1 MGGAA
6 ELSSS
11 VTAPRWRLRSPRPI
25 SPGMA
30 ADDNTLSGRIARYA
44 KVGSTGIGLAAQ
56 LGAARVFG
64 GGINS
69 QTAAVQMRQALGGL
83 KGPVMKLAQIIST
96 IPDAVPKEFAAELA
110 QLQSNA
116 PSMGWPFVRRRMKS
130 ELGPDWETKYAQFE
144 HEAVAAASL
153 GQVHRAMSLDG
164 RRLAAKLQYP
174 DMASA
179 VEADLGQLDLMFRIY
194 RSFDKSIDP
203 GEIRDE
209 LADRLREELD
219 YEREAK
225 HVALYRILLDGV
237 TNVHLPEV
245 LPELSTGRL
254 LTMTWLD
261 GQPLLNYKTASL
273 ETRNRIAENLFR
285 AWYIPLHKWGVI
297 HGDPHLGNYTVRD
310 GAVEAERFSINLLD
324 FGCVRIFPPRFIG
337 GVVDLYR
344 AIESGDQALAVDAFE
359 RWGFK
364 NLSKEIIQT
373 LLIWATFLY
382 GPLLDDRV
390 RLIDATGK
398 PGEYGRD
405 TAAKVHAKLK
415 ELGTVTVPKEF
426 VFMDRAAIGLGG
438 VFIHLQAELN
448 WSRMFHEL
456 IEGFNEQEMAVR
468 QAAALAQVG
477 LSPTT

>member
-1 MGGAA
+1 M
-6 ELSSS
+6 
-11 VTAPRWRLRSPRPI
+11 
-25 SPGMA
+25 
-30 ADDNTLSGRIARYA
+30 ADDDNNLGGRLARYA
-44 KVGSTGIGLAAQ
+44 KVGGTGIGLAAQ

-64 GGINS
+64 GGIDS
-69 QTAAVQMRQALGGL
+69 ATAATQMRQALGGL

-96 IPDAVPKEFAAELA
+96 IPDAVPKEFAAELS
-110 QLQSNA
+110 QLQANA
-116 PSMGWPFVRRRMKS
+116 PAMGWPFVKRRMKA
-130 ELGPDWETKYAQFE
+130 ELGPDWETRYRSFE

-153 GQVHRAMSLDG
+153 GQVHRAVAPDG
-164 RRLAAKLQYP
+164 RQLAAKLQYP
-174 DMASA
+174 DMSSA
-179 VEADLGQLDLMFRIY
+179 VEADLAQLDLMFRIY

-203 GEIRDE
+203 GEIRGE

-219 YEREAK
+219 YRREAK
-225 HVALYRILLDGV
+225 HLALYRIMLAGQPGV
-237 TNVHLPEV
+237 ALPEV

-254 LTMTWLD
+254 LTMTWLN
-261 GQPLLNYKTASL
+261 GRPLLDHKDASL
-273 ETRNRIAENLFR
+273 DVRNRIAENLFR
-285 AWYIPLHKWGVI
+285 AWYVPLHRWGVI

-310 GAVEAERFSINLLD
+310 DLGINLLD

-344 AIESGDQALAVDAFE
+344 AIERGDEALAVDAFE

-364 NLSKEIIQT
+364 NLTRDMIET

-398 PGEYGRD
+398 PADYGRE
-405 TAAKVHAKLK
+405 TAQKVHARLK

-438 VFIHLQAELN
+438 VFIHLKAELN
-448 WSRMFHEL
+448 WSRLFHEM
-456 IEGFNEQEMAVR
+456 IDGFDETAMAER
-468 QAAALAQVG
+468 QAAALSEAG
-477 LSPTT
+477 L

>member
-1 MGGAA
+1 
-6 ELSSS
+6 
-11 VTAPRWRLRSPRPI
+11 
-25 SPGMA
+25 MA
-30 ADDNTLSGRIARYA
+30 ADDNTLGGRIARYA
-44 KVGSTGIGLAAQ
+44 KVGGTGIGLAAQ

-64 GGINS
+64 GGIDS
-69 QTAAVQMRQALGGL
+69 QTAAMQMRQALGGL

-116 PSMGWPFVRRRMKS
+116 PSMGWPFVRRRMKA
-130 ELGPDWETKYAQFE
+130 ELGPDWEAKYASFE

-153 GQVHRAMSLDG
+153 GQVHRATALDG
-164 RRLAAKLQYP
+164 RALAAKLQYP

-179 VEADLGQLDLMFRIY
+179 VEADLGQLDLLFRLY
-194 RSFDKSIDP
+194 RSFDRSIDP

-219 YEREAK
+219 YAREAK
-225 HVALYRILLDGV
+225 HIALYHILLDGV
-237 TNVHLPEV
+237 ANVHLPDV

-261 GQPLLNYKTASL
+261 GQPLLTYKTAPL
-273 ETRNRIAENLFR
+273 GTRNQIAANLFR

-310 GAVEAERFSINLLD
+310 DLGVNLLD
-324 FGCVRIFPPRFIG
+324 FGCVRVFPPRFIG

-344 AIESGDQALAVDAFE
+344 AIERGDEALAVDAFE

-382 GPLLDDRV
+382 GPLLDDRI

-405 TAAKVHAKLK
+405 TAVKVHARLK

-438 VFIHLQAELN
+438 VFIHLLAELN

-456 IEGFNEQEMAVR
+456 IDGFDEHEMAVR

-477 LSPTT
+477 LEAAG